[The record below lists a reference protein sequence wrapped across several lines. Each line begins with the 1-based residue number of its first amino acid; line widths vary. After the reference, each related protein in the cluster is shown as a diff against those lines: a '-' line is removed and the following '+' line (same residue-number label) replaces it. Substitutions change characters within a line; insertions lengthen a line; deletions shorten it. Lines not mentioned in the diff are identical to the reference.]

1 MLYGRWRCF
10 GFLYITGNIDIS
22 LVNKAYSPPSFDATY
37 LYQYS
42 FIMLY
47 NLLFTSLPVAVLGG
61 KLSEVDLRSF
71 L

>member
-1 MLYGRWRCF
+1 M
-10 GFLYITGNIDIS
+10 S
-22 LVNKAYSPPSFDATY
+22 LVNNAYTPPSFDATY

-47 NLLFTSLPVAVLGG
+47 NLIFTSLPVAALGG
-61 KLSEVDLRSF
+61 KLSEVILCSF

>member
-1 MLYGRWRCF
+1 MLYGHWRCF
-10 GFLYITGNIDIS
+10 GFLYTTGNTDIC
-22 LVNKAYSPPSFDATY
+22 LVNKAYTLPSFDATY

-61 KLSEVDLRSF
+61 KLLEVVFRSF